1 MMEEIVLQAQ
11 HREVIGKQ
19 VKALRREGQLPAI
32 IYGRK
37 VTPIP
42 ISLNYREASRV
53 LPGVSSSLLVVV
65 EVDGK
70 RHTTLVR
77 ERQRHPVSGS
87 LLHVDFQE
95 VSLTEKIRVTVSV
108 QIRGEAPAVKN
119 FDGILVA
126 GQEAVEIEC
135 LPGDLPEFIAIDV
148 SSLENIGNS
157 LHVRDIVL
165 PDTVKILT
173 DVGEMLVVVTAPVVE
188 EEEVVVE
195 EVVAAE
201 PEVIE
206 RGKKEEGEEVEE

>member
-1 MMEEIVLQAQ
+1 
-11 HREVIGKQ
+11 
-19 VKALRREGQLPAI
+19 
-32 IYGRK
+32 
-37 VTPIP
+37 
-42 ISLNYREASRV
+42 
-53 LPGVSSSLLVVV
+53 
-65 EVDGK
+65 
-70 RHTTLVR
+70 VR

-148 SSLENIGNS
+148 SSLENIGDS

-173 DVGEMLVVVTAPVVE
+173 DAGEMLVVVTAPVVE